1 MLKAEPKTILNFLST
16 HFDALKEIY
25 ELHKENELIQR
36 EALAAV
42 LHEHKAD
49 ISNQLTEYKILKKVG
64 EDFQLREVYL
74 NLFEFILNEFRLL
87 LPETIA
93 KYEQS
98 IGALFKKIREGINK
112 DSQILGQRIAD
123 LHNEIKELNEAVEKN
138 TIRLLAETRELKA
151 NVEKIDYREKVRKA
165 SFWIDF
171 YIKPLN
177 NILDINHSDSITNKL
192 FDISE
197 YVNVKRLNFEDER
210 LRMQFEK
217 LYQFLV
223 QVNDEMLRQ
232 NKLLTNELL
241 PLIERIRTENLILT
255 GFIEFLKVPYKT
267 PVPKVFKSERNYA
280 YSNDMYL
287 NAKEYLEQ
295 FAEESVIIIDE
306 PNLGNSE
313 KWVFNKEYYKQK
325 LVQNLP
331 MNNFFEW
338 AGLTLKSEYK
348 AIETEKF
355 FAVTSLLFDDGF
367 MLEVD
372 EESDKQ
378 LIKTTNMVLRVPVIK
393 LNKYGIS

>member
-1 MLKAEPKTILNFLST
+1 MLKAEPKTILNFLSA

-25 ELHKENELIQR
+25 ELHKESELIKH

-64 EDFQLREVYL
+64 DDFQLRDVYL

-98 IGALFKKIREGINK
+98 IGVLFKKIREGINK
-112 DSQILGQRIAD
+112 DNQILGQRIAD
-123 LHNEIKELNEAVEKN
+123 LYNEIKELNEAVEKN
-138 TIRLLAETRELKA
+138 TIRLLAETRELKS
-151 NVEKIDYREKVRKA
+151 NVEKIDYQEKVRKA

-197 YVNVKRLNFEDER
+197 YVNIKRLNFHDER

-217 LYQFLV
+217 LYQLLV

-255 GFIEFLKVPYKT
+255 GFIEFLKVPYKS
-267 PVPKVFKSERNYA
+267 PVPKVFKSERYYV

-295 FAEESVIIIDE
+295 FAIESVIIMDE
-306 PNLGNSE
+306 PNLVESE
-313 KWVFNKEYYKQK
+313 KWVFNKEYYQQK

-338 AGLTLKSEYK
+338 VGLTLKSEYK
-348 AIETEKF
+348 TIDTDKF
-355 FAVTSLLFDDGF
+355 FAVAGLLFDEGII
-367 MLEVD
+367 LEID
-372 EESDKQ
+372 EDKDKQ
-378 LIKTTNMVLRVPVIK
+378 LIKTTNMILRVPVIK